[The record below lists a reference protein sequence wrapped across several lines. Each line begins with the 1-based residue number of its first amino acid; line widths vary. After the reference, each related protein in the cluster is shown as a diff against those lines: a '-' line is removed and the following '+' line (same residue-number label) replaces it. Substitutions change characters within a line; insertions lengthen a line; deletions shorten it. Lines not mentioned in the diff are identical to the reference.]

1 MIVEKKFENRFLLLQ
16 KDLSNSAFGRR
27 CGISEA
33 TVRYCRRGQIPSQK
47 LLKKIA
53 EANNVTVGWL
63 LGITDEGGP
72 RHPGNVAFSSG
83 QPVKAQKLSL
93 LTDKDLKVRNYGR
106 AENVNVAH
114 GDFTG
119 NMIAGVGLR
128 EQGSRLAVL
137 HAIPVLGRVPA
148 GIPESLGE
156 NVETYITLPG
166 APPDCYA
173 LRVTGESMAPG
184 IAHGDYALFVIDREA
199 KPGDIVV
206 VNDEFGDSMIKR
218 LKEKDG
224 DYYLVSD
231 NPSYPTYQPNESYR
245 IMGVVIGG
253 WRQLKI

>member
-1 MIVEKKFENRFLLLQ
+1 MLLQ
-16 KDLSNSAFGRR
+16 KDTSNSAFGRI

-33 TVRYCRRGQIPSQK
+33 TVRYCRRGQVPSQK
-47 LLKKIA
+47 LLTRIA

-72 RHPGNVAFSSG
+72 RQPENVAPF
-83 QPVKAQKLSL
+83 
-93 LTDKDLKVRNYGR
+93 RNYGG
-106 AENVNVAH
+106 AGNVSQAH

-119 NMIAGVGLR
+119 NMLAGVGLKGK
-128 EQGSRLAVL
+128 GSRLADL
-137 HAIPVLGRVPA
+137 HTIPVLGRVPA
-148 GIPESLGE
+148 GIPESLTE

-184 IAHGDYALFVIDREA
+184 ITHGDFVLFIIDREA

-218 LKEKDG
+218 LKEKNG
-224 DYYLVSD
+224 EYYLVSD
-231 NPSYPTYQPNESYR
+231 NPAYPTYQPNENYR